1 LSLPAFADDEAHIK
15 DLASRY
21 DFVGIVTGTSVLKW
35 NMNPDSGKM
44 EKIYSTLRPKLSR
57 LKPEVREVNQP
68 EEEIFSGGFC
78 FLPVS
83 LFCSKSGRVWAA
95 FAKLR
100 QRIYVSRKKNRR
112 RHARL
117 QRGQNRHADRR
128 GSPPA
133 GHGG

>member
-1 LSLPAFADDEAHIK
+1 LPAFADDEAHIK

-78 FLPVS
+78 FLPV
-83 LFCSKSGRVWAA
+83 
-95 FAKLR
+95 
-100 QRIYVSRKKNRR
+100 
-112 RHARL
+112 
-117 QRGQNRHADRR
+117 
-128 GSPPA
+128 
-133 GHGG
+133 